1 MLHKMSPDMTKLLMS
16 TSTMTSIMFTQMKHP
31 LAMGMM
37 LLMQTTMVCIIS
49 GTMYSSFW
57 FSYILFIIMI
67 GGMLVL
73 FMYMTS
79 LASNEMFSPSNK
91 MLILAGMMLPLMLYL
106 MPTITNNKE
115 MQTHNTMMENDIT
128 MTTTVM
134 YNQMMGVMTMLLVMY
149 MLMTLIVVVN
159 IINVSKGPLRH
170 MN

>member
-1 MLHKMSPDMTKLLMS
+1 MLSM
-16 TSTMTSIMFTQMKHP
+16 STMTSLMFTQMKHP

-37 LLMQTTMVCIIS
+37 LLMQTTMVCVIS

-57 FSYILFIIMI
+57 FSYILFMIMV

-91 MLILAGMMLPLMLYL
+91 MLMIMTTMMPLLMYF
-106 MPTITNNKE
+106 MPTVINNKE
-115 MQTHNTMMENDIT
+115 MNMHNTMMESEI
-128 MTTTVM
+128 TTTTTAM
-134 YNQMMGVMTMLLVMY
+134 YNQMMGTMTTLLVIY

-159 IINVSKGPLRH
+159 IINVSKGPLRQ

>member
-1 MLHKMSPDMTKLLMS
+1 MMKLLMA
-16 TSTMTSIMFTQMKHP
+16 TSTMTSLMFTQMKHP
-31 LAMGMM
+31 MAMGLM

-57 FSYILFIIMI
+57 FSYILFMIMI

-91 MLILAGMMLPLMLYL
+91 MLVATMTTLPITLYI
-106 MPTITNNKE
+106 MPTPTNNKE
-115 MQTHNTMMENDIT
+115 MNMHETMMENEIT
-128 MTTTVM
+128 TTTTVM
-134 YNQMMGVMTMLLVMY
+134 YNQMMGIMTTLLVLYMLL
-149 MLMTLIVVVN
+149 TLIVVVN

-170 MN
+170 TS

>member
-1 MLHKMSPDMTKLLMS
+1 MS
-16 TSTMTSIMFTQMKHP
+16 TSTVTSLMFTQMKHP

-37 LLMQTTMVCIIS
+37 LLMQTTMMCIIS

-57 FSYILFIIMI
+57 FSYILFMIMV

-91 MLILAGMMLPLMLYL
+91 MMTIMMTLTPALACL
-106 MPTITNNKE
+106 MPTVTNNKE
-115 MQTHNTMMENDIT
+115 MKTNTTMMENEIT
-128 MTTTVM
+128 ATTTVM
-134 YNQMMGVMTMLLVMY
+134 YNQMMGIMTTLLVLY

-159 IINVSKGPLRH
+159 MINVSEGPLRH
-170 MN
+170 TN

>member
-1 MLHKMSPDMTKLLMS
+1 MMS
-16 TSTMTSIMFTQMKHP
+16 TSMMTSLMFTQMKHP

-49 GTMYSSFW
+49 GTMYKSFW
-57 FSYILFIIMI
+57 FSYILFMIMV

-79 LASNEMFSPSNK
+79 LASNEMFSLSNK
-91 MLILAGMMLPLMLYL
+91 MLMTTTL
-106 MPTITNNKE
+106 MPMIIYYTPAVTNNKE
-115 MQTHNTMMENDIT
+115 MNTHEAMMESEI
-128 MTTTVM
+128 TTTTTAM
-134 YNQMMGVMTMLLVMY
+134 FNQMMGTMTTLLVLY

>member
-1 MLHKMSPDMTKLLMS
+1 MLHKMPPDMTKLLMS
-16 TSTMTSIMFTQMKHP
+16 MSTMTSIMFTQMKHP

-57 FSYILFIIMI
+57 FSYILFMIMI

-91 MLILAGMMLPLMLYL
+91 MISMAMITMPLLIYMMPMV
-106 MPTITNNKE
+106 TNNKE
-115 MQTHNTMMENDIT
+115 MNTHNTMMETEILT
-128 MTTTVM
+128 TTTVM
-134 YNQMMGVMTMLLVMY
+134 YNQMMGTMTTLLVLY

-159 IINVSKGPLRH
+159 IINVSKGPLRQ